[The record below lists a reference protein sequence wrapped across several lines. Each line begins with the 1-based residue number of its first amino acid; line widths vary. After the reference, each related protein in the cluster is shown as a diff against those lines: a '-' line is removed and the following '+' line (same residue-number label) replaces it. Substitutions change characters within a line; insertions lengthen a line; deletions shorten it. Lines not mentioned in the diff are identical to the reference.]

1 MLSLLSFNLI
11 IHLLVVFGRIGQPP
25 SEASPPS
32 YICPLIGDLDMR
44 GRLPQGKEDGR
55 SKMEEVRWKK

>member
-11 IHLLVVFGRIGQPP
+11 IHLLVVFGRIGHPP

-44 GRLPQGKEDGR
+44 GRLHLPQGRAIRHG
-55 SKMEEVRWKK
+55 

>member
-11 IHLLVVFGRIGQPP
+11 IHLFVVFGRIGQPP

-44 GRLPQGKEDGR
+44 GRLHLPQGGTIR
-55 SKMEEVRWKK
+55 HG